1 MNTNLIGILI
11 LSYNEELHLERCI
24 VNAKKLSDQIF
35 VVDSF
40 STDATVEIL
49 NRNNINYIQNSYL
62 THAKQINV
70 GIDRFP
76 FQVEWILKLD
86 CDELLT
92 DELIENINHHISNPS
107 QFNGFFIQRKVYFL
121 GGIMN
126 FGMINPI
133 WLLRLWKL
141 TDGRCNDLWMDEKIE
156 LKNAKTTQLS
166 GFLIDHNLNDL
177 TWWTQKH
184 NRYASQEAF
193 EILRQKYGLNTPL
206 ATDTKDKWVVIFKK
220 GYNRLP
226 IFIRPFLLFIYA
238 YILKLGFLDGK
249 RGLIW
254 NFLQVFWYRFLVDV
268 KVFETEINT
277 QFNADKIRT
286 ILKKEFEN

>member
-24 VNAKKLSDQIF
+24 LNAKKLSDQIF

-92 DELIENINHHISNPS
+92 DELIENINHHISKPS

-193 EILRQKYGLNTPL
+193 EILRQKYGLNTPM